1 MRRKNIALE
10 VLRKLLNDEL
20 HSRARTN
27 LVQSKKLLERLENTL
42 KRYHNKALSAAEV
55 LEELISMGK
64 EMRDSNKEA
73 QELGLSEYE
82 YAFYLAVADNDSAR
96 QLMQKDKLRE
106 LAVVLTQKV
115 RENTSLDW
123 TIKSSARAKIRAIVK
138 RILNRYGYPPD
149 MAELATETVLRQAEL
164 IAGELAGDN

>member
-1 MRRKNIALE
+1 
-10 VLRKLLNDEL
+10 
-20 HSRARTN
+20 
-27 LVQSKKLLERLENTL
+27 
-42 KRYHNKALSAAEV
+42 
-55 LEELISMGK
+55 MGK

-123 TIKSSARAKIRAIVK
+123 TIKSSAQAKIRAIVK